1 MLETFFE
8 GGESGGGVEGG
19 LVEVVEEAGKL
30 GGEVMLDEGLDEGG
44 KLGVGDGRRV
54 FIFVGEA
61 QSGGVGGCGDAVGL
75 VEKVVGLLEFK
86 VAEMNIGAEEAAFR
100 MGGVEGEG
108 GGEGFIGLGVAVLI
122 FMLSGEFEVV
132 GGYAEGGLFDVGVFL
147 LELIEGVE
155 GDLFTGLNGAEA
167 KKECE

>member
-86 VAEMNIGAEEAAFR
+86 VAEMDIGAEEAAFR

-132 GGYAEGGLFDVGVFL
+132 GGDGEGGLLDVFIFL
-147 LELIEGVE
+147 LELVEGVE
-155 GDLFTGLNGAEA
+155 GE
-167 KKECE
+167 